1 MSLKSLFSAKDM
13 TLGRP
18 WKRILEFAIPMLIGN
33 FAQQLYNTAD
43 SIIVGKFVGDNALAA
58 VGSAMPILNLLLAL
72 FVGIATGAGIVVS
85 QSFGARDRDGLSKAI
100 GNCIALSGIATVV
113 IMIVGPLV
121 TMPLLTLLG
130 TPDSIIGWCA
140 QYLNIYFI
148 GIVGF
153 FFYNMLSGILRGLGD
168 SVSALG
174 FLLLAAAL
182 NVVLDLWFVRSMGVA
197 GVALATVVSQG
208 ISAIFCYIKL
218 ARMGDIFDMNLKTM
232 KLIPSMAMRILR
244 IGVPSGVTQAIMAT
258 AGMVVLNL
266 TNAMG
271 ETVIACNVIVMRVDG
286 FAMLPNMTFG
296 QAMSVYTGQN
306 VGAQKFDRVHKGV
319 KQGGLIAAS
328 FSTLITLVLLFLS
341 PILFGF
347 FTDTPELIDLATR
360 MIRLMAVGYI
370 CISVT
375 QVLGGVMRGA
385 GDTVSPMWISIIST
399 IIIRIPVAYLLAYLT
414 RSAEY
419 PHGTGLSRCR
429 VECHKDN
436 AQSCIF
442 GSRGELDGRNAIL
455 SADRGEVKFAVDK
468 VESTSRIGQN
478 VVRFRIYGIDRNLL
492 ILSIHLVASSAVAKD
507 LGVTDTDIIFLA
519 TNGVIALDF
528 LIAALD
534 SERHFV
540 VLHRA
545 HLLRQAADQCLRIA
559 ILCPRICDA

>member
-1 MSLKSLFSAKDM
+1 MSLKALFSAKDM
-13 TLGRP
+13 TQGRP
-18 WKRILEFAIPMLIGN
+18 WKRIMEFAVPMLIGN

-72 FVGIATGAGIVVS
+72 FVGISTGAGIVVS
-85 QSFGARDRDGLSKAI
+85 QSFGARDRDGLNKAI
-100 GNCIALSGIATVV
+100 GNCITLSFLASLL
-113 IMIVGPLV
+113 IMVVGPLV
-121 TMPLLTLLG
+121 SMPLLTMLG
-130 TPDSIIGWCA
+130 TPDSIINWCA

-153 FFYNMLSGILRGLGD
+153 FFYNMLSGVLRGLGD

-182 NVVLDLWFVRSMGVA
+182 NVLLDLWFVRSMGVA

-208 ISAIFCYIKL
+208 ISAVFCYWKL
-218 ARMGDIFDMNLKTM
+218 ARMSDSFDLGLRHM
-232 KLIPSMAMRILR
+232 KLVPAMAGRILR
-244 IGVPSGVTQAIMAT
+244 IGIPSGVTMAIMAT

-319 KQGGLIAAS
+319 KQGSLIAAA
-328 FSTLITLVLLFLS
+328 FSTVITLVLLFLS

-370 CISVT
+370 CVSST

-385 GDTVSPMWISIIST
+385 GDTVTPMWVSIIST
-399 IIIRIPVAYLLAYLT
+399 IIIRIPVAYFIAYLT
-414 RSAEY
+414 QSPEF
-419 PHGTGLSRCR
+419 PHGQPVAL
-429 VECHKDN
+429 
-436 AQSCIF
+436 F
-442 GSRGELDGRNAIL
+442 GSLMFSWVMGMVI
-455 SADRGEVKFAVDK
+455 SVIVFATGKWKKKMYAHAV
-468 VESTSRIGQN
+468 VET
-478 VVRFRIYGIDRNLL
+478 
-492 ILSIHLVASSAVAKD
+492 
-507 LGVTDTDIIFLA
+507 
-519 TNGVIALDF
+519 
-528 LIAALD
+528 
-534 SERHFV
+534 E
-540 VLHRA
+540 
-545 HLLRQAADQCLRIA
+545 
-559 ILCPRICDA
+559 